1 MALSEE
7 LPIYKSAYDLLEKM
21 IELAKELPKFYR
33 YTLGTRMVDLNL
45 DILGQIYRAN
55 MSKEKRREALG
66 ELLISYRQLQMLLRV
81 CYRDK
86 AFSTGRYAMY
96 IQLLDTIG
104 KPATAW
110 KNKIVEN

>member
-33 YTLGTRMVDLNL
+33 YTLGTRIVDLNL
-45 DILGQIYRAN
+45 DMLGQIYRAN
-55 MSKEKRREALG
+55 MDKAVRKQALT
-66 ELLISYRQLQMLLRV
+66 ELLISYRQVQMLLRV
-81 CYRDK
+81 CYRQK

-96 IQLLDTIG
+96 IQLLDSIG
-104 KPATAW
+104 KQATAW
-110 KNKIVEN
+110 KKKMDE